1 MVNKIGWCDKTLNP
15 VVGCPHNC
23 SYCYAR
29 RQAKRFLHRCKLCY
43 DFVPHPHLER
53 LSQLTPRQK
62 PKRIFMDSMWDW
74 NAEGVLDEWIYPQIA
89 KMEECKQ
96 HTFPILSKR
105 PIRYSRF
112 TYPENVWLGTSLC
125 DWRDTYVIHDLDK
138 AVHDNVKFLS
148 IEPIHGPVNFWFSPP
163 TPRNSDG
170 VSWVIIGA
178 ETGHR
183 KDKVAPQKAWVDPV
197 IENCRA
203 EGIPVFVKN
212 SLIELWGEDYRIQ
225 EFPEVVK

>member
-1 MVNKIGWCDKTLNP
+1 MNA
-15 VVGCPHNC
+15 VVGCPHGC
-23 SYCYAR
+23 DYCYAR

-74 NAEGVLDEWIYPQIA
+74 NAEGVLDEWITPQLA

-96 HTFPILSKR
+96 HTFQILSKR

-112 TYPENVWLGTSLC
+112 TYHENVWLGTSIC
-125 DWRDTYVIHDLDK
+125 KSEDIYRIFDLNN
-138 AVHDNVKFLS
+138 AVPRNLKFVS
-148 IEPIHGPVNFWFSPP
+148 IEPIQENIGFRFGSLRTRPH
-163 TPRNSDG
+163 DG
-170 VSWVIIGA
+170 IEWIIIGA
-178 ETGHR
+178 ETGNH
-183 KDKVAPQKAWVDPV
+183 KDKVIPQKAWVDPIIQNC
-197 IENCRA
+197 IE

-212 SLIELWGEDYRIQ
+212 SLIDLWGEDYNLQ
-225 EFPEVVK
+225 QFPVVIK